1 MFRRSL
7 SLLGLAAIAV
17 PASAQ
22 QSALWV
28 SDQSTGVV
36 RRVDATGADLIPPAA
51 VSADGELAVDAVGS
65 AWALCVPDARLKRL
79 DPSGALL
86 LDVATAAE
94 PIALAIDA
102 QSRVWVVCAKGERL
116 QRFSS
121 AGALELDLALP
132 AEPTD
137 LAIDEAG
144 RVWVSLRSKRVLRF
158 DGDGVLLG
166 ETRGLRGD
174 LRLAVSHFGFLFAA
188 SRNCKRIWRI
198 DLDNGEVLAQQRV
211 REKVGDIVADR
222 LGRVW
227 YTLPKEHL
235 LVRQD
240 ANGGGN
246 AWVLTASAPDQLA
259 IDLDG
264 SLWVSSPEAGLIQ
277 RFDERGVLLGNVAS
291 GDFGLG
297 GDRAGAHLHGV
308 LRPFEDLDQD
318 GFANRS
324 EWIGESRIDDANS
337 VPARIQHTVLA
348 PGVHELAL
356 EAVPFPRLGYAAF
369 LTFSAQPGSLLSLL
383 GNHDERL
390 VSTDLGDP
398 LFLATALQPGL
409 IDAPIGALDSRGR
422 ATVRVVLPPDLVPP
436 FPVDFAFLAVGD
448 SYAPNFIRAISK
460 PVRLLSPNE

>member
-1 MFRRSL
+1 MLRRSFC
-7 SLLGLAAIAV
+7 LLGLAAAAA
-17 PASAQ
+17 PAGAQ

-28 SDQSTGVV
+28 TDQTTGVV
-36 RRVDATGADLIPPAA
+36 RRVDATGLDLIPPAA
-51 VSADGELAVDAVGS
+51 VSADGELAVDALAC

-102 QSRVWVVCAKGERL
+102 QGRVWVVCAEGERL
-116 QRFSS
+116 QRFSAS
-121 AGALELDLALP
+121 GALELDLALP

-144 RVWVSLRSKRVLRF
+144 RVWVALRTKRVLRF
-158 DGDGVLLG
+158 DSDGVLLG

-188 SRNCKRIWRI
+188 SRNTKRIWRI

-211 REKVGDIVADR
+211 REKIGDIVADR

-246 AWVLTASAPDQLA
+246 AWVQTASTPDQLA

-264 SLWVSSPEAGLIQ
+264 TLWVSSTEAGVIQ
-277 RFDERGVLLGNVAS
+277 RFDAVSYTHLDVYKRQPLAIAPASSNAAARGA
-291 GDFGLG
+291 
-297 GDRAGAHLHGV
+297 
-308 LRPFEDLDQD
+308 
-318 GFANRS
+318 
-324 EWIGESRIDDANS
+324 
-337 VPARIQHTVLA
+337 
-348 PGVHELAL
+348 
-356 EAVPFPRLGYAAF
+356 
-369 LTFSAQPGSLLSLL
+369 
-383 GNHDERL
+383 
-390 VSTDLGDP
+390 
-398 LFLATALQPGL
+398 
-409 IDAPIGALDSRGR
+409 
-422 ATVRVVLPPDLVPP
+422 
-436 FPVDFAFLAVGD
+436 
-448 SYAPNFIRAISK
+448 
-460 PVRLLSPNE
+460 